1 MAVFMLFLPKPMKRL
16 KNCILYDKF
25 MENSGK
31 AGTDKVRIKL
41 DGELFREEEMEE
53 LVQELEKRGVD
64 LQTVKKGRAGS
75 WKIL

>member
-1 MAVFMLFLPKPMKRL
+1 M
-16 KNCILYDKF
+16 
-25 MENSGK
+25 
-31 AGTDKVRIKL
+31 RIKL

-53 LVQELEKRGVD
+53 LVQELKKRGVD